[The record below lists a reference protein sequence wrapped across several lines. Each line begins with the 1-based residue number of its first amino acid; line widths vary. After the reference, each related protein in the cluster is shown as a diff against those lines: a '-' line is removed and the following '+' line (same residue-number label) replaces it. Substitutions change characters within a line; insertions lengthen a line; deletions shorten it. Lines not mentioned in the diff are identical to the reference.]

1 MSMMNKINAE
11 LQVLASDASEEFNE
25 AWYQELTAL
34 YWNWFMRMVERYE
47 RDMEI
52 ING

>member
-1 MSMMNKINAE
+1 MTMMNKINAE
-11 LQVLASDASEEFNE
+11 LQVLASDANEELNE
-25 AWYQELTAL
+25 SWYQELTAL
-34 YWNWFMRMVERYE
+34 HWNWFMSMVEKYK